1 MAISLGSIVVDLI
14 ANFSGFIQDCGKAAY
29 AGKKATKE
37 IHQSFDEMGSKIG
50 SSLQGAF
57 ASLGQFGSVVGELSR
72 TVGEAFDG
80 IGKGSN
86 GVAVAVTA
94 LGALGAAAIAAAAGF
109 IELAKG
115 GAEIVE
121 HLAHISEKTGIGVR
135 DLQIFEAAGATVGV
149 SLDEMVVGLRRFDQ
163 AISNF
168 GKGAAAQGI
177 LRELG
182 ITAKDNKQ
190 ALLQTA
196 DAFKKMQDP
205 VQRANDAV
213 ALFGRSGLNM
223 IPVLMKG
230 RDGIL
235 EWEKAVDTLGPK
247 IGKEAVDANE
257 KYRKS
262 VEEMSLSWDKFK
274 VQVEESTIPAL
285 SKLTS
290 WFANNFQSMKA
301 GLAGGFGAAA
311 ILKEQQAAQ
320 AALVNGAKEES
331 ATKDALLRKGEEL
344 QASLEKTFEIQKAG
358 GSAGYALE
366 KKRQELTDAIQ
377 NHQWEAASGIQSQL
391 PGLEKA
397 AALEAQRVA
406 RAKQLAESYA
416 SMQKFFDSG
425 AIVKPLLKTP
435 KADPTAGIETLFG
448 PQLKKDPFEGAPD
461 FGNPVAGMDL
471 GKGLNLLEDTLNNG
485 QKFIIDFNEKWKAES
500 HGTEKSINADYD
512 AQLAKL
518 QGFLALGQVSE
529 EQAKNVYLKIQKE
542 RFDGLKELRE
552 KSGTSTFKDAWTDL
566 FAEIQASGKDFARS
580 ITADIGGAIQSLNQQ
595 LAQFVV
601 TGKGLSLKS
610 IGQSL
615 EANLFG
621 SVLRKAESGLFGS
634 LGKMFGLGNGGKAD
648 GSSANNALWVKFSD
662 VGGLS
667 AAGVGSLP
675 LGNIASMFGLGGSTT
690 TGTTTAGSSS
700 GGGFLSGIG
709 SIFGTIAKF
718 LPFLADGGDVQPGKA
733 YVVGER
739 RPELFVPRSAG
750 TIVPSVSNG
759 DSHKHLHIKNELHV
773 HGVTDADGFKRSSGQ
788 IMNNMTR
795 AQQRA
800 ASR

>member
-1 MAISLGSIVVDLI
+1 MISLGSIVIELL
-14 ANFSGFIQDCGKAAY
+14 ANTASFQSGMTKASY
-29 AGKKATKE
+29 EGKKAAKE
-37 IHQSFDEMGSKIG
+37 IHASFTEMGSKIG
-50 SSLQGAF
+50 AASQNAL
-57 ASLGQFGSVVGELSR
+57 ASLGQFGAVAGELSR
-72 TVGEAFDG
+72 GLVEAFDG
-80 IGKGSN
+80 LGKGSN
-86 GVAVAVTA
+86 GIAIAATA
-94 LGALGAAAIAAAAGF
+94 LGGLAAAGIAAAAGLL
-109 IELAKG
+109 ELGKS
-115 GAEIVE
+115 GAELVE
-121 HLAHISEKTGIGVR
+121 HLNIISQKTGISIR
-135 DLQIFEAAGATVGV
+135 DLQIFEAAGKTVGV
-149 SLDEMVVGLRRFDQ
+149 SLDDMVIGMRRFDQ
-163 AISNF
+163 AISGF

-182 ITAKDNKQ
+182 VTAKDNKE

-196 DAFKKMQDP
+196 DAFSKMQDP
-205 VQRANDAV
+205 VRRANDAV

-397 AALEAQRVA
+397 AALEAQRAA
-406 RAKQLAESYA
+406 RAKQLADSYA

-435 KADPTAGIETLFG
+435 KADPTAGIEALFG
-448 PQLKKDPFEGAPD
+448 PQ
-461 FGNPVAGMDL
+461 
-471 GKGLNLLEDTLNNG
+471 
-485 QKFIIDFNEKWKAES
+485 
-500 HGTEKSINADYD
+500 
-512 AQLAKL
+512 
-518 QGFLALGQVSE
+518 
-529 EQAKNVYLKIQKE
+529 
-542 RFDGLKELRE
+542 
-552 KSGTSTFKDAWTDL
+552 
-566 FAEIQASGKDFARS
+566 
-580 ITADIGGAIQSLNQQ
+580 
-595 LAQFVV
+595 
-601 TGKGLSLKS
+601 
-610 IGQSL
+610 
-615 EANLFG
+615 
-621 SVLRKAESGLFGS
+621 
-634 LGKMFGLGNGGKAD
+634 
-648 GSSANNALWVKFSD
+648 
-662 VGGLS
+662 
-667 AAGVGSLP
+667 
-675 LGNIASMFGLGGSTT
+675 
-690 TGTTTAGSSS
+690 
-700 GGGFLSGIG
+700 
-709 SIFGTIAKF
+709 
-718 LPFLADGGDVQPGKA
+718 
-733 YVVGER
+733 
-739 RPELFVPRSAG
+739 
-750 TIVPSVSNG
+750 PS
-759 DSHKHLHIKNELHV
+759 K
-773 HGVTDADGFKRSSGQ
+773 T
-788 IMNNMTR
+788 
-795 AQQRA
+795 
-800 ASR
+800 

>member
-1 MAISLGSIVVDLI
+1 MISLGSIVVELL
-14 ANFSGFIQDCGKAAY
+14 ANTASFQSGMNKASY
-29 AGKKATKE
+29 EGKKAAKE
-37 IHQSFDEMGSKIG
+37 IHQSFSEMGNKIG
-50 SSLQGAF
+50 SAAQNAL
-57 ASLGQFGSVVGELSR
+57 ASLGQFGAVAGELSR
-72 TVGEAFDG
+72 GLSEALDG
-80 IGKGSN
+80 LGKGSN
-86 GVAVAVTA
+86 GIALAATA
-94 LGALGAAAIAAAAGF
+94 LGGLAAGAIAAAAGLL
-109 IELAKG
+109 ELGKS
-115 GAEIVE
+115 GAELVE
-121 HLAHISEKTGIGVR
+121 QIDHVSQKTGISNR
-135 DLQIFEAAGATVGV
+135 DLLAFKAAGE
-149 SLDEMVVGLRRFDQ
+149 SVGLGMDELVAATKRLSQ
-163 AISNF
+163 ALTNT
-168 GKGAAAQGI
+168 GKGAAAQSV

-182 ITAKDNKQ
+182 VTARDEKG
-190 ALLQTA
+190 ALLEIA
-196 DAFKKMQDP
+196 DAFSKMENGP
-205 VQRANDAV
+205 RKAADAV
-213 ALFGRSGLNM
+213 ALFGKNGLAL
-223 IPVLMKG
+223 IPLLNQG
-230 RDGIL
+230 RDGIDK
-235 EWEKAVDTLGPK
+235 WTAAVDRLGPV
-247 IGKEAVDANE
+247 IGKEAVEANE
-257 KYRKS
+257 KYRDS
-262 VEEMSLSWDKFK
+262 IGELSLAWDKLK
-274 VQVEESTIPAL
+274 VQTEQSTIPAL

-290 WFANNFQSMKA
+290 WFANNFQSIKA

-311 ILKEQQAAQ
+311 ILKDQQAAQ
-320 AALVNGAKEES
+320 QALTDEVKKTSAA
-331 ATKDALLRKGEEL
+331 KDDQLRKQEAL
-344 QASLEKTFEIQKAG
+344 TASEQHSFEILKAG
-358 GSAGYALE
+358 GTAAFALE
-366 KKRQELTDAIQ
+366 QARQNLTDAIQ
-377 NHQWEAASGIQSQL
+377 AGLWKQASAIQSQL
-391 PGLEKA
+391 PGLQKA
-397 AALEAQRVA
+397 AELEAQRAA
-406 RAKQLAESYA
+406 RAKQLADSYA

-435 KADPTAGIETLFG
+435 KADPTAGIEALFG

-471 GKGLNLLEDTLNNG
+471 GKGLNLLEDTLNSG
-485 QKFIIDFNEKWKAES
+485 QKFIIDFSEKWKAES

-634 LGKMFGLGNGGKAD
+634 LGKMFGLGNGNKAD
-648 GSSANNALWVKFSD
+648 GSSANNALWVQFSN